1 MSLIIEDESE
11 LTINIDYEKIADRV
25 INEALDYEKCP
36 YEVELNLLLTSNEN
50 IRKINNE
57 YRNIDSPTDVL
68 SFPMIEYEKPSD
80 FSKLEDSTLDNFNPE
95 TGELILGDII
105 ISVPKIVEQA
115 EKYGHSTERE
125 FAFLV
130 VHSMLHLFGYDHME
144 ANDAKI
150 MEAKQEEILNKLEIF
165 R

>member
-1 MSLIIEDESE
+1 M
-11 LTINIDYEKIADRV
+11 TINIDYEKIADRV